1 MVLKIVRV
9 DITKIEGFD
18 LNNILLS
25 EKSYE
30 KILMYDVLYKTLIGA
45 KPLRIIVD
53 KVNGF
58 IRDFDR
64 MKYLVLFSPEIC
76 DAIYRIRYIVGLKRS
91 TTYNDFHNYAKIKL
105 VPMMICLKKH
115 QLCIMLPYLFSKIF
129 IKITTGVTA

>member
-9 DITKIEGFD
+9 NVIKIEGFD

-45 KPLRIIVD
+45 KPLCIIFD
-53 KVNGF
+53 KVNEF

-64 MKYLVLFSPEIC
+64 MKYLVLVTPEIC
-76 DAIYRIRYIVGLKRS
+76 DAILIYCRIKTQYHI
-91 TTYNDFHNYAKIKL
+91 
-105 VPMMICLKKH
+105 
-115 QLCIMLPYLFSKIF
+115 
-129 IKITTGVTA
+129 

>member
-9 DITKIEGFD
+9 NIIKIEGFD
-18 LNNILLS
+18 LNNILLR

-45 KPLRIIVD
+45 KPLCIIFD
-53 KVNGF
+53 KVNEF

-76 DAIYRIRYIVGLKRS
+76 DAILIYCRIKTQYHI
-91 TTYNDFHNYAKIKL
+91 
-105 VPMMICLKKH
+105 
-115 QLCIMLPYLFSKIF
+115 
-129 IKITTGVTA
+129 

>member
-9 DITKIEGFD
+9 DIIKIEGFD

-45 KPLRIIVD
+45 KPLCIIFD
-53 KVNGF
+53 KVNEF

-64 MKYLVLFSPEIC
+64 MKYLVLVSPEIC
-76 DAIYRIRYIVGLKRS
+76 DAILIYCRIKRQ
-91 TTYNDFHNYAKIKL
+91 YHI
-105 VPMMICLKKH
+105 
-115 QLCIMLPYLFSKIF
+115 
-129 IKITTGVTA
+129 

>member
-9 DITKIEGFD
+9 NVIKIEGFD

-45 KPLRIIVD
+45 KPLCIIFD
-53 KVNGF
+53 KVNEF

-64 MKYLVLFSPEIC
+64 MKYLVLVSPEIC
-76 DAIYRIRYIVGLKRS
+76 DAILIYCRIKTQYHI
-91 TTYNDFHNYAKIKL
+91 
-105 VPMMICLKKH
+105 
-115 QLCIMLPYLFSKIF
+115 
-129 IKITTGVTA
+129 

>member
-9 DITKIEGFD
+9 NVIKIEGFD

-45 KPLRIIVD
+45 KPLCIIFD
-53 KVNGF
+53 KVNEF

-64 MKYLVLFSPEIC
+64 MKYLVLVSPEIC
-76 DAIYRIRYIVGLKRS
+76 DAILIYCRIK
-91 TTYNDFHNYAKIKL
+91 T
-105 VPMMICLKKH
+105 
-115 QLCIMLPYLFSKIF
+115 
-129 IKITTGVTA
+129 

>member
-9 DITKIEGFD
+9 NVIKIEGFD

-45 KPLRIIVD
+45 KPLCIIFD
-53 KVNGF
+53 KVNEF

-64 MKYLVLFSPEIC
+64 MKYLVLVSPEIC
-76 DAIYRIRYIVGLKRS
+76 DAILIYCRIKRQ
-91 TTYNDFHNYAKIKL
+91 YHI
-105 VPMMICLKKH
+105 
-115 QLCIMLPYLFSKIF
+115 
-129 IKITTGVTA
+129 

>member
-9 DITKIEGFD
+9 NVIKIEGFD

-30 KILMYDVLYKTLIGA
+30 KILMYHVLYKTLIGA
-45 KPLRIIVD
+45 RPLCIIFD

-76 DAIYRIRYIVGLKRS
+76 DAILIYCRIKTQYHI
-91 TTYNDFHNYAKIKL
+91 
-105 VPMMICLKKH
+105 
-115 QLCIMLPYLFSKIF
+115 
-129 IKITTGVTA
+129 

>member
-9 DITKIEGFD
+9 DIIKIEGFD

-45 KPLRIIVD
+45 KPLCIIFD
-53 KVNGF
+53 KVNEF

-64 MKYLVLFSPEIC
+64 MKYLVLVSPEIC
-76 DAIYRIRYIVGLKRS
+76 DAILIYCRIKTQYHI
-91 TTYNDFHNYAKIKL
+91 
-105 VPMMICLKKH
+105 
-115 QLCIMLPYLFSKIF
+115 
-129 IKITTGVTA
+129 